1 MIRRQTSDGYWLI
14 KQNDHA
20 VLAGEMARHLGNAQV
35 VRPDPFESTLLGIA
49 NHDAGWPLHDD
60 RPTLSAAKIPLDVF
74 ESPRQITH
82 KVWLESANRAI
93 AIDPYAGLLVC
104 LHGLSLSA
112 ASVSANQPAKFD
124 PQQLRQQFDLN
135 KFQHQMIE
143 RLEHLRPK
151 VGLRIDRP
159 LRLGLADSWT
169 EPAEEMLKYNL
180 RMLQAMDVLSL
191 SICCTTPP
199 DFISAHVSP
208 TPGAQGVKLK
218 ITRPTPNEIRV
229 SPWLFDVAKFEV
241 SVPYRVVPQRT
252 YQSNAELQVVYA
264 TAEIKSLP
272 VTVVA
277 G

>member
-1 MIRRQTSDGYWLI
+1 MIRRQTTEGFWLI
-14 KQNDHA
+14 TQHDHA
-20 VLAGEMARHLGNAQV
+20 AVAGALARHLGNEQF
-35 VRPDPFESTLLGIA
+35 VRPDPFEATVLGITH
-49 NHDAGWPLHDD
+49 HDSGWPLHDD
-60 RPTLSAAKIPLDVF
+60 HPTLSAARLPLDVF

-82 KVWLESANRAI
+82 RVWLESANRAI

-104 LHGLSLSA
+104 LHGLALSA

-143 RLEHLRPK
+143 RIEHLRPQ

-199 DFISAHVSP
+199 DFIAAHVPP

-218 ITRPTPNEIRV
+218 ITRPTPNEVRV
-229 SPWLFDVAKFEV
+229 SPWVFGVAHLEV
-241 SVPYRVVPQRT
+241 SVPYRLVPQRT
-252 YQSNAELQVVYA
+252 YLSDAELQVVYA
-264 TAEIKSLP
+264 TAETKSLS
-272 VTVVA
+272 VA
-277 G
+277 VLPG